1 MSDARRLLIEGLCDA
16 IGFVGGALVVIRLGQ
31 WIGWDLFSEG
41 YDSLSIG
48 AILLVGLGGGA
59 GLHLARAWRRAQRKG

>member
-1 MSDARRLLIEGLCDA
+1 MSDARRLLIEGLSDA
-16 IGFVGGALVVIRLGQ
+16 IGFVGGALGGFWLGQ

-48 AILLVGLGGGA
+48 AILLVGLGGGT